1 MNLLT
6 GIATKTFNL
15 LSIGQR
21 GVGKTVF
28 LAGSYAELHTDS
40 QTQRPEQL
48 WFDCLDRDVQE
59 NIGRILSYV
68 VQTNQYPPP
77 TMKVTNFNF
86 SLKRQSKWGAQ
97 TLCQFRWWDI
107 PGEICNMYNHE
118 FRSMVSNSHGCCV
131 FIDAYALVHN
141 QAYLQALEDVIEQVM
156 AIASLVS
163 LNDLKY
169 AFAVIL
175 TKCDMLEPGSLSQ
188 QLDQSLQPLT
198 TRLDAMKANYQT
210 FYSFIPI
217 VPIKGASTL
226 KAKGAAA
233 PLLWLVW
240 ELSLVYNLGVVNNL
254 RELITR
260 VLPTVVQ
267 PQLKELD
274 GSLQSRF
281 RPTDTVGVKKKGLY
295 LLPTVHKNLLLLTLA
310 ILGFV
315 GVVGLLSVDY
325 ERVLQGNSNKLDNLE
340 NLANLRQRG
349 QYDQAVP
356 LMEKIVEQ
364 KPELLDLRLQLA
376 ELYEI
381 TGQVSKAEQA
391 YNQILAKQNNN
402 LKALVGKAVLRQAQ
416 GDVEMASA
424 LFVQAEQAAPNDL
437 KAQVRA
443 LAQKTLQTNV
453 KPTPRG
459 AEGAGG
465 AGGAGGEGGE
475 SGI

>member
-6 GIATKTFNL
+6 GTATKTFNL

-48 WFDCLDRDVQE
+48 WFDCFDSDVQE
-59 NIGRILSYV
+59 NIGRIFSYV

-107 PGEICNMYNHE
+107 PGEICNMYNDE
-118 FRSMVSNSHGCCV
+118 FRSMVSSSHGCCV

-141 QAYLQALEDVIEQVM
+141 QGYLQALEEVVEQVM

-163 LNDLKY
+163 LNNLKY

-175 TKCDMLEPGSLSQ
+175 TKCDLLEPGSHSQQ
-188 QLDQSLQPLT
+188 QLDQGLQPLT
-198 TRLDAMKANYQT
+198 TRLDAVKANYQT

-240 ELSLVYNLGVVNNL
+240 ELSLVYNPGVMNNL
-254 RELITR
+254 SDLITR
-260 VLPTVVQ
+260 VLPTAFG
-267 PQLKELD
+267 PQLKEFD

-281 RPTDTVGVKKKGLY
+281 QPADAVGVKKRLGLY
-295 LLPTVHKNLLLLTLA
+295 LLPTVHKNLLLVTLA

-325 ERVLQGNSNKLDNLE
+325 ERVWQGDSNKLDNLE

-364 KPELLDLRLQLA
+364 KPERLDLRLQLA

-402 LKALVGKAVLRQAQ
+402 LKALVGKAALRQAQ

-424 LFVQAEQAAPNDL
+424 LFVQAEKAAPNDL

-443 LAQKTLQTNV
+443 LAQKTLQKYV
-453 KPTPRG
+453 KPTPQ
-459 AEGAGG
+459 G
-465 AGGAGGEGGE
+465 AGGAGGE